1 MFTVKHLSHTGGE
14 TLYEATGVSF
24 MSAETILAEYNSVP
38 RAVDSKPPPPDDT
51 VWVTTPKGEIQSIIG
66 GWVYVM
72 NDHGATVAKY
82 NLPDPVT
89 SNSASRIG

>member
-14 TLYEATGVSF
+14 TLHEATGVSF
-24 MSAETILAEYNSVP
+24 MSGETILAEYNRSVHTTG
-38 RAVDSKPPPPDDT
+38 SKAPPPDDV
-51 VWVTTPKGEIQSIIG
+51 VWVTTPKGEIQSILG

-82 NLPDPVT
+82 NLLDPV
-89 SNSASRIG
+89 NSAGRIG

>member
-14 TLYEATGVSF
+14 TLHEATGVSF
-24 MSAETILAEYNSVP
+24 MSGADMLAEYG
-38 RAVDSKPPPPDDT
+38 RGIRDDASKPPPSDDV
-51 VWVTTPKGEIQSIIG
+51 VWVTTPKGEVQSILG

-82 NLPDPVT
+82 DLNAPV
-89 SNSASRIG
+89 NSAGRIG